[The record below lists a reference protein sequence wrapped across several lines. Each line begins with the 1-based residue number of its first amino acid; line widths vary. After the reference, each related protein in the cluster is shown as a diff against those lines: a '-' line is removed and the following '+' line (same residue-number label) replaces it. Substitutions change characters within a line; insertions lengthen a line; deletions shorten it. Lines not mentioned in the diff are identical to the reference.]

1 MNTHPPRRRKLA
13 TRGAATAAV
22 VALLATVGFSPA
34 TGEDRRTE
42 TAGPGGLAD
51 PAPPEASA
59 GDALP
64 TRRGSVKID
73 TDASLRLDDVVTAQ
87 AEAAAAASTRKVAV
101 RALVV
106 ALDDSDFG
114 VATWKATLDRVGATY
129 DVLHTRATP
138 LTNESLVE
146 ADGTGKYN
154 AILLTDAMLL
164 YQDESGGFVSGLS
177 PDEWNLLWA
186 YERDF
191 AVRQATLYASYGSWP
206 EDYCLRAGSEGGVGD
221 TPLNVSPTTA
231 GAGVFDYLKSGAQIP
246 ITQSYVYRDTL
257 AADCAATP
265 VLVAG
270 NDVLGVQS
278 TSADGRERMALT
290 FTSNQH
296 LLQSHLLTY
305 GLFRWASKGLYFG
318 EQRHY
323 LKVDVDDWFN
333 ASDHQHA
340 DGTIDSDPGFRMT
353 GHDAYNADVQQK
365 ALRSRHPLASQ
376 FKLTVAFNGGEAD
389 ITAPRRCYPDGGIEQ
404 LTATSRCL
412 RGAFEWINHTA
423 THPKMNFT
431 DYTTSLAEITLN
443 LSIASTLGLP
453 TNRQVLKTGEYSG
466 LGVYHPD
473 PNNDIDPPTDH
484 GLAASNPNLLAAAK
498 AAGVK
503 YLHGNMS
510 FPSHQPSCFNCG
522 IWHPLEPSLLVVP
535 DWPTNIAYFSTTP
548 EEETYFYNSYYGPNG
563 KFPFWPV
570 DQTYDQIVEHE
581 ASQAFN
587 HLATGSIYTHTLHI
601 GNLRDFGSGRT
612 LTTDWLES
620 VVAKYSSYYSVP
632 LLTPAWHDLGAYVG
646 RRNEHFAEL
655 GDGVRAVYD
664 GATGQVTLTSPTGGR
679 VTMTGAQTS
688 GFTQYG
694 SEVSA
699 SINLRRNRPVVF
711 TPVLRS

>member
-1 MNTHPPRRRKLA
+1 VNLDPRRSRA
-13 TRGAATAAV
+13 SRAAAIGV
-22 VALLATVGFSPA
+22 VIAALLALVGLAPA
-34 TGEDRRTE
+34 
-42 TAGPGGLAD
+42 AGDDDQSDAAELPALAD
-51 PAPPEASA
+51 PAPPEAAA

-64 TRRGSVKID
+64 TRRGSVTVD
-73 TDASLRLDDVVTAQ
+73 TDARLALDDATSAAVD
-87 AEAAAAASTRKVAV
+87 AAAAASTRKVAV

-106 ALDDSDFG
+106 ALDENDFG
-114 VATWKATLDRVGATY
+114 LATWRATLDRVGATY
-129 DVLHTRATP
+129 DVVHASSTP
-138 LTNESLVE
+138 LTTGSLVG
-146 ADGTGKYN
+146 ADGTGRYN

-164 YQDESGGFVSGLS
+164 HQDESGGFASGLS
-177 PDEWNLLWA
+177 AEEWNLLWA

-206 EDYCLRAGSEGGVGD
+206 EDYCLRAGTEGGVGD
-221 TPLNVSPTTA
+221 TPLNISLTGA
-231 GAGVFDYLKSGAQIP
+231 GASVFDYLEPGAQIP

-257 AADCAATP
+257 ATDCAATP
-265 VLVAG
+265 ILTAG
-270 NDVLGVQS
+270 NNVLGVQTTS
-278 TSADGRERMALT
+278 TDGRERMALT

-296 LLQSHLLTY
+296 LVQSHLLTY

-318 EQRHY
+318 EQRHF

-340 DGTIDSDPGFRMT
+340 DGTIDSDPGFRMS

-376 FKLTVAFNGGEAD
+376 FKLTAAFNGGEAD
-389 ITAPRRCYPDGGIEQ
+389 LSAPRRCYPDGGIEQ

-423 THPKMNFT
+423 THAKMNFT
-431 DYTTSLAEITLN
+431 DYATSLTEVTQN
-443 LSIASTLGLP
+443 LVYAAALGLP
-453 TNRQVLKTGEYSG
+453 TSPQVLKTGEYSG

-484 GLAASNPNLLAAAK
+484 GLGASNPNLLAAAK
-498 AAGVK
+498 AAGVR

-522 IWHPLEPSLLVVP
+522 IWHPLEPTLLVVP

-548 EEETYFYNSYYGPNG
+548 EEQTYFYNSYYGPNG

-570 DQTYDQIVEHE
+570 DQSYDQIVEHE
-581 ASQAFN
+581 AGQAFT

-620 VVAKYSSYYSVP
+620 VLAKYSAYYSVP
-632 LLTPAWHDLGAYVG
+632 LLTPSWQALGTYVG
-646 RRNEHFAEL
+646 RRNEHFTEL
-655 GDGVRAVYD
+655 GEGVHAVYD
-664 GATGQVTLTSPTGGR
+664 GSTGQVTVTSPTGGR
-679 VTMTGAQTS
+679 VTMTGARTS
-688 GFTQYG
+688 GFTEYG

-699 SINLRRNRPVVF
+699 SINLRRDRSVVF
-711 TPVLRS
+711 TPALRS